1 MSLINEALKRT
12 RDASFQ
18 SAAHRPD
25 SANGYRVGSTSTST
39 VSSRGGV
46 GATLVVAVIAI
57 TIGSVFAPRLVKQAR
72 TLTAGFDDVVQS
84 SPAPAPVTARKPTVQ
99 PTPAVPSKP
108 AETDPKATEEQLVA
122 KGMDKIKAEQAVAVA
137 AKPPAPEPPKFVLQ
151 GVTSEGGARE
161 AMINGINVR
170 EGDDVDGARVVT
182 IESRR
187 VKLQFDEREIT
198 VRLP

>member
-1 MSLINEALKRT
+1 MTDLGSRNGTFVNGRRVQAAISLKADDT
-12 RDASFQ
+12 
-18 SAAHRPD
+18 
-25 SANGYRVGSTSTST
+25 
-39 VSSRGGV
+39 
-46 GATLVVAVIAI
+46 I

-84 SPAPAPVTARKPTVQ
+84 SPAPAPVAARKPIVQ

-122 KGMDKIKAEQAVAVA
+122 KVMDKIKAEQAVAVA

-170 EGDDVDGARVVT
+170 EGDDDDGARVVT

-187 VKLQFDEREIT
+187 VKLQLGEREIT